1 MKKTITFSIIVNILS
16 TLGALLYFVAA
27 AALFILIFVIIGT
40 IGGPGSTQNI
50 LFGFGLILL
59 IIVVPIALVLIIFP
73 ILRITA
79 LINSIVASGKLK
91 GENNPKTNMIVAGV
105 FQILDAVITW
115 LFEGILIAI
124 VLALMVYNGTMSN
137 YVTQYIPNAT
147 DQTIRNIQQV
157 ANYIIMIPVLIKSA
171 LQIISAI
178 RLFIQAKK
186 LPKKNKK
193 QEQAQQRNQYVNP
206 NGVPQ
211 YIIPNNNQPGNK

>member
-16 TLGALLYFVAA
+16 TLGAFLYFVVA
-27 AALFILIFVIIGT
+27 AALFILIFVITGAIGNL
-40 IGGPGSTQNI
+40 GSTQNYA
-50 LFGFGLILL
+50 FGFGLILL

-105 FQILDAVITW
+105 FQILDAVITC